1 MIVDIYGWDAAES
14 ALQAYIAVV
23 ADALGVPPE
32 STCAMTGRPASAYIA
47 LDERLPNFPDRD
59 LALLWEDNQGW
70 AAAIETH
77 SGEDVI
83 VVAYLGGEVV
93 PPPSA
98 VVGFLRDLLADKQ
111 PGQLEPPN
119 FPPCA
124 DLTERLARHGY
135 AGTSQS
141 MITRSPS

>member
-1 MIVDIYGWDAAES
+1 MDIYGWDAAES
-14 ALQAYIAVV
+14 ALQGYVSAV
-23 ADALGVPPE
+23 AEALGVPPE

-47 LDERLPNFPDRD
+47 LEERLPNFPDRD
-59 LALLWEDNQGW
+59 LALLWEDTQGW

-93 PPPSA
+93 PPA
-98 VVGFLRDLLADKQ
+98 REVVAFLRDLLADRH

-119 FPPCA
+119 FDRCP
-124 DLTERLARHGY
+124 DLVERLARHGHR
-135 AGTSQS
+135 GPSRS
-141 MITRSPS
+141 MVSGSPS